1 VSFGVAS
8 KAIRMSDSA
17 KNGALDPQ
25 SLGEAI
31 RLLQFRANL
40 TREELA
46 SLAGVSPASMTNYL
60 HDVSSPS
67 VAVFRRIA
75 AALAERLGVN
85 PARMWMDLG
94 ALLDPRSPQH
104 RETDHDGDK
113 AALAQAMSRS
123 LSLGDVEM
131 FLSLHTTDVVAN
143 ISGKNLLSGQYKGEE
158 GIRQLIRQ
166 LLHLTEGRLSFEIH
180 DVLANDA
187 HTVILQ
193 TLRARRQ
200 DRVLES
206 DQTVICH
213 LRDGKV
219 TELWIDNHDQD
230 AFDRFWS

>member
-1 VSFGVAS
+1 MAG
-8 KAIRMSDSA
+8 KGIRLSDIP
-17 KNGALDPQ
+17 KNGALEPQ

-67 VAVFRRIA
+67 VAAFRRIA
-75 AALAERLGVN
+75 GALAERLGVN
-85 PARMWMDLG
+85 PARLWTELG
-94 ALLDPRSPQH
+94 ALLDPLSP
-104 RETDHDGDK
+104 RPRDGDHDGGK

-131 FLSLHTTDVVAN
+131 FLSLHTADVQVN
-143 ISGKNLLSGQYKGEE
+143 ISGKNLLTGQYKGEV

-166 LLHLTEGRLSFEIH
+166 LQHLTEGRLSFEIH

-193 TLRARRQ
+193 TLRARRE

-219 TELWIDNHDQD
+219 SELWIDNHDQE